1 MGADA
6 HQPGD
11 ELTEQETRDLDDWL
25 ARMTQAMAH
34 ERGCMDGRLVPPA
47 PRLTEQLG
55 QLCAIIA
62 DVMVKHEAM
71 ITEALTDTPTRQEMK
86 QLVNELATLLAG
98 IADDNAQR
106 KAPAQRTEAS
116 REGHRNTGHQRRD

>member
-11 ELTEQETRDLDDWL
+11 ELTEQETRDLDEWL

-34 ERGCMDGRLVPPA
+34 EGRCLERRLMPPD

-71 ITEALTDTPTRQEMK
+71 ITEALTDIPTRQDMK
-86 QLVNELATLLAG
+86 QLVNDLATLLAG
-98 IADDNAQR
+98 IADDHAQR
-106 KAPAQRTEAS
+106 KATEQRTEAS
-116 REGHRNTGHQRRD
+116 REGHGNTGHQ

>member
-34 ERGCMDGRLVPPA
+34 ERECMERRLVPPD

-71 ITEALTDTPTRQEMK
+71 ITAALTSTPTRQEMK
-86 QLVNELATLLAG
+86 QLVNDLARLLAG
-98 IADDNAQR
+98 IADDDARR

-116 REGHRNTGHQRRD
+116 RDGHRNTGHQ

>member
-11 ELTEQETRDLDDWL
+11 DLTEQETRDLDDWL

-34 ERGCMDGRLVPPA
+34 EQECTERRLMPPD

-71 ITEALTDTPTRQEMK
+71 ITDALTNTSTREEMK
-86 QLVNELATLLAG
+86 QLVNDLATLLAG
-98 IADDNAQR
+98 IADDEAQR

-116 REGHRNTGHQRRD
+116 RERQRNTGHQ

>member
-34 ERGCMDGRLVPPA
+34 ERECMERRLVPPD

-71 ITEALTDTPTRQEMK
+71 ITEALTNTPTREEMK
-86 QLVNELATLLAG
+86 QLVNDLATLLAG
-98 IADDNAQR
+98 IADDDVRR
-106 KAPAQRTEAS
+106 KAPAQRTEAG
-116 REGHRNTGHQRRD
+116 REGHRNTGHQ

>member
-11 ELTEQETRDLDDWL
+11 ELTEQETRDLDEWL

-34 ERGCMDGRLVPPA
+34 ERRCLERRLMPPD

-71 ITEALTDTPTRQEMK
+71 ITEALTDMPTRQDMK
-86 QLVNELATLLAG
+86 QLVNDLATLLAG
-98 IADDNAQR
+98 IADDHAQR
-106 KAPAQRTEAS
+106 KAPEQRTEAS
-116 REGHRNTGHQRRD
+116 REGHRNTGHQ

>member
-11 ELTEQETRDLDDWL
+11 ELTEQETRDLDEWL

-34 ERGCMDGRLVPPA
+34 ERRCLERRLMPPD

-71 ITEALTDTPTRQEMK
+71 ITEALTDMPTRQDMK
-86 QLVNELATLLAG
+86 QLVNDLATLLAG
-98 IADDNAQR
+98 IADDHAQR
-106 KAPAQRTEAS
+106 KAPEQRTEAR
-116 REGHRNTGHQRRD
+116 REGHRNTGHQ

>member
-34 ERGCMDGRLVPPA
+34 ERECTERRLVAPD

-62 DVMVKHEAM
+62 DVMVKHEAL
-71 ITEALTDTPTRQEMK
+71 ITEALTDSPTRQDMK
-86 QLVNELATLLAG
+86 QLVNDLATLLAG
-98 IADDNAQR
+98 IADDDAQR
-106 KAPAQRTEAS
+106 KAQEQRTEAS
-116 REGHRNTGHQRRD
+116 REGHKNTGHQ

>member
-11 ELTEQETRDLDDWL
+11 ELTEEETRDLDEWL
-25 ARMTQAMAH
+25 ARMTRAMAH
-34 ERGCMDGRLVPPA
+34 ERGCMERRLVPPD

-71 ITEALTDTPTRQEMK
+71 ITAALTNTPTRQEMK
-86 QLVNELATLLAG
+86 QLVNDLARLLAG
-98 IADDNAQR
+98 IADDHALP

-116 REGHRNTGHQRRD
+116 REGHRNT

>member
-1 MGADA
+1 MEADA

-25 ARMTQAMAH
+25 ARMAQAMAH
-34 ERGCMDGRLVPPA
+34 ERKCMERRLVPPD

-62 DVMVKHEAM
+62 DVMAKHEAM
-71 ITEALTDTPTRQEMK
+71 ITEALTNTPTREQMK
-86 QLVNELATLLAG
+86 QLVNDLATLLAA
-98 IADDNAQR
+98 IADDEAQR

-116 REGHRNTGHQRRD
+116 REGHRNTGHQ

>member
-11 ELTEQETRDLDDWL
+11 ELTEGGNARLGRVVGPNDAGDGPRAGLYGEATRS
-25 ARMTQAMAH
+25 A
-34 ERGCMDGRLVPPA
+34 G

-71 ITEALTDTPTRQEMK
+71 ITAALTNTPTRQEMK
-86 QLVNELATLLAG
+86 QLVNDLARLLAG
-98 IADDNAQR
+98 IADDHALP

-116 REGHRNTGHQRRD
+116 REGHRNT

>member
-1 MGADA
+1 MGAEA

-11 ELTEQETRDLDDWL
+11 ELTEHETRDLDDWL
-25 ARMTQAMAH
+25 TRMTQAMAH
-34 ERGCMDGRLVPPA
+34 ERECMERRLVPPD

-71 ITEALTDTPTRQEMK
+71 ITEALTNTPTRQEMK
-86 QLVNELATLLAG
+86 QLVNRLATLLAG
-98 IADDNAQR
+98 IADDEAQR
-106 KAPAQRTEAS
+106 KAQEQRTEAS
-116 REGHRNTGHQRRD
+116 REGRRNTGHQ